1 MSEMTNTADDRIAQD
16 RPANERFADALRL
29 RPERPR
35 VVRLSRKVIAGGAA
49 VAGVLI
55 FGALIW
61 ALDRPER
68 GGTGD
73 ELFTVDNIPQT
84 DRLAGLPRDYS
95 ELPQPER
102 AVPVLGPPLP
112 GELGRPIL
120 RTQGP
125 PAEPLSNP
133 TDPEAQR
140 LAQESEAARLS
151 QLFVSTQTGADSG
164 LALAGQS
171 LNGTAIPSIAPT
183 GEQTDARRAF
193 LNTPVDRRTISE
205 DRLQPPASPY
215 VVQAGTVIAAALI
228 TGIRS
233 DLPGTVTAQVTE
245 HVYDS
250 PTGRHLLIPQGSR
263 LIGEYDS
270 DIAFGQNRVL
280 LVWTRLIYP
289 DGRSIVLE
297 RLPAAD
303 PGGYAG
309 LQDRVN
315 RHWGR
320 LFLAAGL
327 STLINVGGA
336 LQGDDE
342 DDIARAIRESV
353 QDQGEDIG
361 GRIIDRELD
370 VPPTLTIRPGFPL
383 RIIVQRD
390 LVLAPW

>member
-1 MSEMTNTADDRIAQD
+1 MSDATNIADDTIAPSRIAD
-16 RPANERFADALRL
+16 ELRL

-55 FGALIW
+55 FGAMIW

-68 GGTGD
+68 SGTGD

-125 PAEPLSNP
+125 PSEPLSNP
-133 TDPEAQR
+133 ADPEAQR

-151 QLFVSTQTGADSG
+151 QLFVSTQTDVEAGR
-164 LALAGQS
+164 ALPGQS
-171 LNGTAIPSIAPT
+171 LGGASLPSIAAG
-183 GEQTDARRAF
+183 GEQMDSRRAF
-193 LNTPVDRRTISE
+193 LNAPVDRRTVSE
-205 DRLQPPASPY
+205 DRLQPPTSPY

-233 DLPGTVTAQVTE
+233 DLPGTVTAQITE

-263 LIGEYDS
+263 LIGDYDS

-297 RLPAAD
+297 RLPASG

-309 LQDRVN
+309 LQDRVD

-327 STLINVGGA
+327 STLINVGSA

-370 VPPTLTIRPGFPL
+370 VPPTLTIRTGFRL
-383 RIIVQRD
+383 RIIIQRD
-390 LVLAPW
+390 LVLEPW

>member
-1 MSEMTNTADDRIAQD
+1 MSDTMNTSDDKIIED
-16 RPANERFADALRL
+16 LRL
-29 RPERPR
+29 QPENPR

-49 VAGVLI
+49 IASIVIL
-55 FGALIW
+55 GALIW
-61 ALDRPER
+61 ALDQPER
-68 GGTGD
+68 AGESN

-102 AVPVLGPPLP
+102 REPERAVPVLGAPLP

-120 RTQGP
+120 GTQGP
-125 PAEPLSNP
+125 PSEPLSIPN
-133 TDPEAQR
+133 DPEAQR
-140 LAQESEAARLS
+140 LAQESDAARLS
-151 QLFVSTQTGADSG
+151 QLFIATQTGADAEAELSFPAPG
-164 LALAGQS
+164 SITTGISTALTGVE
-171 LNGTAIPSIAPT
+171 PT
-183 GEQTDARRAF
+183 DSRRAF
-193 LNTPVDRRTISE
+193 LAAPVDRRTVSV

-215 VVQAGTVIAAALI
+215 VVQAGTVIAAALV

-233 DLPGTVTAQVTE
+233 DLPGTISAQVTE

-270 DIAFGQNRVL
+270 GIAFGQDRVL
-280 LVWTRLIYP
+280 LVWTRLIFP
-289 DGRSIVLE
+289 DGQSIVLE
-297 RLPAAD
+297 RLPASD

-327 STLINVGGA
+327 STLINFGGA

-342 DDIARAIRESV
+342 DDIARAIRESL
-353 QDQGEDIG
+353 QEQGENVG
-361 GRIIDRELD
+361 SRIIDRELD

-383 RIIVQRD
+383 RIIIQRD

>member
-1 MSEMTNTADDRIAQD
+1 MTDAMNAADGEIA
-16 RPANERFADALRL
+16 EELRL

-35 VVRLSRKVIAGGAA
+35 VVRLSRKVIAGGTAI
-49 VAGVLI
+49 AGVLI

-61 ALDRPER
+61 ALDRPEP

-95 ELPQPER
+95 QLPQPERTEPER

-120 RTQGP
+120 RTQGAP
-125 PAEPLSNP
+125 SEPLSIPN
-133 TDPEAQR
+133 DPEAQR
-140 LAQESEAARLS
+140 LAQESEAALLS
-151 QLFVSTQTGADSG
+151 QLFIATQTTAGTEAG
-164 LALAGQS
+164 LALPAPGSSGAGIS
-171 LNGTAIPSIAPT
+171 SIVPDIGPT
-183 GEQTDARRAF
+183 DPRRAF
-193 LNTPVDRRTISE
+193 LAAPVDRRTISE
-205 DRLQPPASPY
+205 DRLQPPVSPY
-215 VVQAGTVIAAALI
+215 MVQAGTVIAAALV

-233 DLPGTVTAQVTE
+233 DLPGTISAQVTE

-270 DIAFGQNRVL
+270 DIAFGQDRVL
-280 LVWTRLIYP
+280 LVWTRLIFP
-289 DGRSIVLE
+289 DGQSIVLE
-297 RLPAAD
+297 RLPASD
-303 PGGYAG
+303 PSGYAG

-327 STLINVGGA
+327 STLINVSGA
-336 LQGDDE
+336 FQGDDE
-342 DDIARAIRESV
+342 DDVARAIRESF

-370 VPPTLTIRPGFPL
+370 VAPTLTIRPGFPL

-390 LVLAPW
+390 LVLRPW

>member
-1 MSEMTNTADDRIAQD
+1 M
-16 RPANERFADALRL
+16 
-29 RPERPR
+29 
-35 VVRLSRKVIAGGAA
+35 
-49 VAGVLI
+49 
-55 FGALIW
+55 
-61 ALDRPER
+61 
-68 GGTGD
+68 
-73 ELFTVDNIPQT
+73 
-84 DRLAGLPRDYS
+84 
-95 ELPQPER
+95 
-102 AVPVLGPPLP
+102 P
-112 GELGRPIL
+112 G
-120 RTQGP
+120 
-125 PAEPLSNP
+125 
-133 TDPEAQR
+133 
-140 LAQESEAARLS
+140 
-151 QLFVSTQTGADSG
+151 
-164 LALAGQS
+164 
-171 LNGTAIPSIAPT
+171 
-183 GEQTDARRAF
+183 AF
-193 LNTPVDRRTISE
+193 LNAPVDRRTVSE
-205 DRLQPPASPY
+205 DRLQPPAPPY

-250 PTGRHLLIPQGSR
+250 PTGRHLLVPQGSR

-297 RLPAAD
+297 RLPATD

-327 STLINVGGA
+327 STLINVSGA

-370 VPPTLTIRPGFPL
+370 VRPTLTIRPGFPL
-383 RIIVQRD
+383 RIIIQRD
-390 LVLAPW
+390 LVLTPW

>member
-1 MSEMTNTADDRIAQD
+1 MTDASKTA
-16 RPANERFADALRL
+16 EALHAEPLHL
-29 RPERPR
+29 RPQPPR
-35 VVRLSRKVIAGGAA
+35 VVRLSRKVIAGGASI
-49 VAGVLI
+49 AGLVI

-61 ALDRPER
+61 ALDQPEPD
-68 GGTGD
+68 GTGD

-95 ELPQPER
+95 ELPEPEPEPER

-125 PAEPLSNP
+125 PSEPLSNP
-133 TDPEAQR
+133 ADPEAQR

-151 QLFVSTQTGADSG
+151 PLFASTQTDAQAG
-164 LALAGQS
+164 LALPDQS
-171 LNGTAIPSIAPT
+171 LAGAEIPSTVLGGA
-183 GEQTDARRAF
+183 QTDPRRAF
-193 LNTPVDRRTISE
+193 LEAPVDRRTVSG

-215 VVQAGTVIAAALI
+215 VVQAGSVIAAALI

-280 LVWTRLIYP
+280 MVWTRLIYP
-289 DGRSIVLE
+289 DGRSVVLE
-297 RLPAAD
+297 RLPASDA
-303 PGGYAG
+303 GGYAG
-309 LQDRVN
+309 LQDRVD

-327 STLINVGGA
+327 STLIDVGGA
-336 LQGDDE
+336 FGGDDE
-342 DDIARAIRESV
+342 SDIARAIRESA
-353 QDQGEDIG
+353 QDQSEDIG

-370 VPPTLTIRPGFPL
+370 VPPTLTIRPGYPV
-383 RIIVQRD
+383 RIIIQRD